1 MQCARAS
8 SLLEPSTQHH
18 QHSALLAC
26 MHDAAAGRHS
36 CMPASRRGSA
46 RPAAGRAPWAT
57 YGFPIRASGVWSLD
71 SGQQDRSLRRR
82 SSRPRWRKGRG
93 RATVSGLFACAGRLH
108 AGAACAEKKSARR
121 SKLDLCSFW
130 WIGSPVLIP
139 TPCSMLKSQA
149 RTSQKRLPRM
159 KDRLTEVLF
168 SSLKISSFSLSLH
181 HINL

>member
-1 MQCARAS
+1 MRAGKS
-8 SLLEPSTQHH
+8 KGQ
-18 QHSALLAC
+18 
-26 MHDAAAGRHS
+26 
-36 CMPASRRGSA
+36 
-46 RPAAGRAPWAT
+46 RPAWTT
-57 YGFPIRASGVWSLD
+57 YGFPIRAYGVWSLD

-139 TPCSMLKSQA
+139 TPCCMLKSQA
-149 RTSQKRLPRM
+149 RTSQKRLPRHSLDDFFFLQ
-159 KDRLTEVLF
+159 KNGRF
-168 SSLKISSFSLSLH
+168 SVTS
-181 HINL
+181 NL